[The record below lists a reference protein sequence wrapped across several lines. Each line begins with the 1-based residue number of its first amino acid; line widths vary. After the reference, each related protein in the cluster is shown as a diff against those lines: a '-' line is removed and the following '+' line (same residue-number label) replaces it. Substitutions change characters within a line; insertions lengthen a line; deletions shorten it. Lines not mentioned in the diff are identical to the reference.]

1 VIYQMWLGKFL
12 DLEEDIGKVI
22 KKELFRDIKKKKLT
36 PLEFTIIESIFQAHE
51 ISGYDLIQK
60 LNHHFAQTW
69 EAKSGTVYPILSKL
83 KYNGFLNIREVKSPI
98 GPLKKVYSLTEAGEE
113 ILKRK
118 VNVNFSKQVEF
129 IENFLT
135 ELISIYIESTD
146 DKFREKET
154 KHVLEILEKMF
165 ERVLQSTPRG
175 RPLKKCPSCNIEIDN
190 DKAVFCPTCG
200 AQLRSDENS
209 ED

>member
-1 VIYQMWLGKFL
+1 MWLGKFL

-60 LNHHFAQTW
+60 LDKHFAGTW
-69 EAKSGTVYPILSKL
+69 KASSGTIYPILSKL
-83 KYNGFLNIREVKSPI
+83 KYNGFLTIREVKSPI

-118 VNVNFSKQVEF
+118 VNVNFSKQLEF

-135 ELISIYIESTD
+135 ELASIYIESFD
-146 DKFREKET
+146 DKFKKEET
-154 KHVLEILEKMF
+154 KSVLNTLQEMF
-165 ERVLQSTPRG
+165 NRVLQNVPTG
-175 RPLKKCPSCNIEIDN
+175 RPLKKCPSCDNEIDN
-190 DKAVFCPTCG
+190 SKAVFCPICG

>member
-1 VIYQMWLGKFL
+1 MWLGKFL

-60 LNHHFAQTW
+60 LNHHFAETW

-83 KYNGFLNIREVKSPI
+83 KFNGFLNIREVKSPI
-98 GPLKKVYSLTEAGEE
+98 GPLKKVYSLTRAGEE

-118 VNVNFSKQVEF
+118 VNVNFSKQIEF
-129 IENFLT
+129 IENFVT
-135 ELISIYIESTD
+135 ELTSIYIESFD
-146 DKFREKET
+146 DKFKEEET
-154 KHVLEILEKMF
+154 KSVLEMLQKMF
-165 ERVLQSTPRG
+165 DRVLESVPTG
-175 RPLKKCPSCNIEIDN
+175 RPSKKCPNCETEIDN
-190 DKAVFCPTCG
+190 SKAIFCPICG

>member
-1 VIYQMWLGKFL
+1 MWLGKFL

-60 LNHHFAQTW
+60 LDKHFAGTW
-69 EAKSGTVYPILSKL
+69 KASSGTVYPILSKL
-83 KYNGFLNIREVKSPI
+83 KYNGFLNIRAVKSPI

-118 VNVNFSKQVEF
+118 VNLNFSKQLEF

-135 ELISIYIESTD
+135 ELASIYIESFD
-146 DKFREKET
+146 SKFKEEET
-154 KHVLEILEKMF
+154 KNVLDTLKEMF
-165 ERVLQSTPRG
+165 ASVLQKVPTG
-175 RPLKKCPSCNIEIDN
+175 RSLKKCPGCGTEIEN
-190 DKAVFCPTCG
+190 NKAIFCAICG
-200 AQLRSDENS
+200 AQLRSDENN

>member
-1 VIYQMWLGKFL
+1 MWLGKFL
-12 DLEEDIGKVI
+12 DLEKDMEEII

-36 PLEFTIIESIFQAHE
+36 PLEFTIIESIYQANA

-60 LNHHFAQTW
+60 LDNHFAGTW
-69 EAKSGTVYPILSKL
+69 KATSGTVYPILSKL
-83 KYNGFLNIREVKSPI
+83 KYNGFLKIREVKSPI

-113 ILKRK
+113 ILKLK
-118 VNVNFSKQVEF
+118 VNQNFSKQVEF

-135 ELISIYIESTD
+135 ELASIYIQSF
-146 DKFREKET
+146 DKKFKDGET
-154 KHVLEILEKMF
+154 KKVLDILQGMF
-165 ERVLQSTPRG
+165 DRVLKNVPTG
-175 RPLKKCPSCNIEIDN
+175 RALNKCPNCGTENENSEAI
-190 DKAVFCPTCG
+190 FCPICG

>member
-1 VIYQMWLGKFL
+1 MWLGKFL
-12 DLEEDIGKVI
+12 DLEEDLGKVI
-22 KKELFRDIKKKKLT
+22 KKELFRGIKKRKLT

-60 LNHHFAQTW
+60 LDEHFAGTW
-69 EAKSGTVYPILSKL
+69 TASSGTVYPILSKL
-83 KYNGFLNIREVKSPI
+83 KTNGFLNIRAIKSPI

-135 ELISIYIESTD
+135 ELASIYIESVD
-146 DKFREKET
+146 DKFREEET
-154 KHVLEILEKMF
+154 KTVLETLEEMF
-165 ERVLQSTPRG
+165 DRVLQNVPTG
-175 RPLKKCPSCNIEIDN
+175 RALNRCPNCETEIEN
-190 DKAVFCPTCG
+190 SQALFCAICG
-200 AQLRSDENS
+200 AQLRADDDS
-209 ED
+209 E